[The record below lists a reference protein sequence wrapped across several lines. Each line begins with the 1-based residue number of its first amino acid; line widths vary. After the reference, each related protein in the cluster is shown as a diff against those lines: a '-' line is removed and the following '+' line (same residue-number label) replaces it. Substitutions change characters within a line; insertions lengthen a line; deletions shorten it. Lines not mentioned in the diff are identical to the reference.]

1 MTCATCAVRIERVL
15 ARQEGV
21 EAANVNLAG
30 ATALVRVDD
39 RADVAALQTAID
51 RLGYSISRHAGEQPR
66 DMATQYL
73 GDARSQWRLFWIAA
87 LLTLP
92 VMLLSMFGPDTTESR
107 IAQGLLVTPVVL
119 WCGWQ
124 FHRVALRQARHGSA
138 NMDTLISLGS
148 LAAYLYSIWALWSG
162 EHVFFETAG
171 VIITLIIL
179 GRALEAR
186 AKGSASAAVHRLLEL
201 GATEA
206 RVRSVEGDHMV
217 PIGNIIPG
225 DIMIVLPGEK
235 IPTDGEVVAGASSV
249 DEAMLTGESL
259 PNDKRPGDAVY
270 GATVNQAG
278 HLEVRATAVGSE
290 TVLAGI
296 VRMVEQAQG
305 SKAPIQRL
313 ADRVAA
319 VFVPVVILIAVAS
332 TGVWLLL
339 GNSPA
344 EAVEAGVAVLIIA
357 CPCALGLATPTAI
370 MVGSGRGAEL
380 GILFKRAEVF
390 EMAGHVDT
398 VVFDKTGT
406 LTTGAMTL
414 TDLIT
419 DGPAEDFLRLVAPV
433 EAASGHPIGMA
444 VALGAD
450 DAGLDLLAPEKVESL
465 AGLGVLGTVDGHE
478 VIVGKEKL
486 LADRGIAIPDKWSAA
501 LAKLEDEGKTS
512 FLAGWDGE
520 ARGVIAVSD
529 SVREGATAAVAGLGA
544 LGVETMMITG
554 DNRRTAE
561 WIGEKIGIATIR
573 AEVLPGE
580 KSDQVALLQADGRK
594 VVFVGD
600 GLNDAPALTRSDLGM
615 AIGTGTAVAMEAG
628 DVVLLNPDP
637 RLVPVAIDLADTTL
651 GTIKQNLHWAFGYN
665 TAAIPIAAVGL
676 LDPMIAAAAMALSS
690 VSVVLNALRL
700 RRYRP
705 EVV

>member
-270 GATVNQAG
+270 GAT
-278 HLEVRATAVGSE
+278 VGSE

-651 GTIKQNLHWAFGYN
+651 GTIKQNLYWAFGYN